1 MKKKLLAIAFSFLA
15 ACALTGSRTVAQT
28 LDFGDQGD
36 GTYKNPVL
44 MADYSDPDV
53 IRMGDKFYMVASD
66 FHFMG
71 MQVLESTD
79 LVNWKI
85 ISQVF
90 SRLDYPGW
98 NSNSHYG
105 GGSWAP
111 SIRYHDGKFWV
122 YFCTIDE
129 GLFMS
134 NATDP
139 HGPWTPLWCVKRIP
153 KWEDPCPFWDDDG
166 QAYLGHSVHRAG
178 PIILHKMSADGK
190 YLLDEGDTIYKGPVA
205 EGTKFMKRN
214 GWYYLN
220 IPEGGVEK
228 GWQTCLRARNIY
240 GPYER
245 RIVLEQGSTD
255 VNGPHQGAVVD
266 DEKGNWWFVH
276 FQSLPVIGRVV
287 HLEPARWADNWLII
301 GVDRDH
307 NGIGEPV
314 KQWKKP
320 NKTATPHLPQTDD
333 DFDHSLGLQWQWCH
347 NPHDNYWNLSERK
360 GWLTLR
366 AEPADSLKSS
376 HNMLTQKTMGYK
388 SVAITCLDTRHVGG
402 ASAGL
407 LCTGKKFIGAGVSN
421 GCLYMEIGGNR
432 TVMGKVRPGL
442 VWLKLDVDVSANKF
456 QYAYSTDGKR
466 FKKLGLPFSMQ
477 TGYWKGV
484 RVGLY
489 CYGTSGKA
497 QFDYF
502 RYKILR

>member
-53 IRMGDKFYMVASD
+53 IRVGNKFYMVASD

-153 KWEDPCPFWDDDG
+153 KGRSVPL
-166 QAYLGHSVHRAG
+166 LG
-178 PIILHKMSADGK
+178 
-190 YLLDEGDTIYKGPVA
+190 
-205 EGTKFMKRN
+205 
-214 GWYYLN
+214 
-220 IPEGGVEK
+220 
-228 GWQTCLRARNIY
+228 
-240 GPYER
+240 
-245 RIVLEQGSTD
+245 
-255 VNGPHQGAVVD
+255 
-266 DEKGNWWFVH
+266 
-276 FQSLPVIGRVV
+276 
-287 HLEPARWADNWLII
+287 
-301 GVDRDH
+301 
-307 NGIGEPV
+307 
-314 KQWKKP
+314 
-320 NKTATPHLPQTDD
+320 
-333 DFDHSLGLQWQWCH
+333 
-347 NPHDNYWNLSERK
+347 
-360 GWLTLR
+360 
-366 AEPADSLKSS
+366 
-376 HNMLTQKTMGYK
+376 
-388 SVAITCLDTRHVGG
+388 
-402 ASAGL
+402 
-407 LCTGKKFIGAGVSN
+407 
-421 GCLYMEIGGNR
+421 
-432 TVMGKVRPGL
+432 
-442 VWLKLDVDVSANKF
+442 
-456 QYAYSTDGKR
+456 
-466 FKKLGLPFSMQ
+466 
-477 TGYWKGV
+477 
-484 RVGLY
+484 
-489 CYGTSGKA
+489 
-497 QFDYF
+497 
-502 RYKILR
+502 

>member
-1 MKKKLLAIAFSFLA
+1 M
-15 ACALTGSRTVAQT
+15 
-28 LDFGDQGD
+28 
-36 GTYKNPVL
+36 
-44 MADYSDPDV
+44 
-53 IRMGDKFYMVASD
+53 
-66 FHFMG
+66 
-71 MQVLESTD
+71 
-79 LVNWKI
+79 
-85 ISQVF
+85 
-90 SRLDYPGW
+90 
-98 NSNSHYG
+98 
-105 GGSWAP
+105 
-111 SIRYHDGKFWV
+111 
-122 YFCTIDE
+122 
-129 GLFMS
+129 
-134 NATDP
+134 
-139 HGPWTPLWCVKRIP
+139 
-153 KWEDPCPFWDDDG
+153 
-166 QAYLGHSVHRAG
+166 
-178 PIILHKMSADGK
+178 
-190 YLLDEGDTIYKGPVA
+190 
-205 EGTKFMKRN
+205 
-214 GWYYLN
+214 
-220 IPEGGVEK
+220 
-228 GWQTCLRARNIY
+228 
-240 GPYER
+240 
-245 RIVLEQGSTD
+245 
-255 VNGPHQGAVVD
+255 VD

-287 HLEPARWADNWLII
+287 HLEPAKWTDDWLSI

-314 KQWKKP
+314 KQWQKP

-360 GWLTLR
+360 RWLTLR

-376 HNMLTQKTMGYK
+376 HNMLTQKIMGYK

-402 ASAGL
+402 TSAGL

-442 VWLKLDVDVSANKF
+442 LWLKLDIDVNANKF

-502 RYKILR
+502 RYKIQR